1 MAKFRRYD
9 PRNKKSTRD
18 NHRTGGRRSHHM
30 EIKNFKIQKHQE
42 DNQIMVDDMSDY
54 LQDRSF

>member
-1 MAKFRRYD
+1 MAKFRKYD

-18 NHRTGGRRSHHM
+18 NHRTGGRGSYHM